1 MTSDQNAIVDL
12 MTYLYE
18 NREELSKDRF
28 SGMHKVDNVYR
39 MHKSSFVPRVL
50 DRCLAD
56 VDRTI
61 ASVADIYFHNK
72 GLVWD
77 AQSYWIT
84 ISE

>member
-18 NREELSKDRF
+18 NREQLATDKF
-28 SGMHKVDNVYR
+28 SGMHKVGDVYR
-39 MHKSSFVPRVL
+39 MHKSSFVPQMLNSRLV
-50 DRCLAD
+50 D
-56 VDRTI
+56 VDKT

-77 AQSYWIT
+77 QQSYWIT
-84 ISE
+84 IS

>member
-1 MTSDQNAIVDL
+1 MTSEQNAIVDL

-18 NREELSKDRF
+18 NREKLATDKF
-28 SGMHKVDNVYR
+28 SGMHKVGNTYR
-39 MHKSSFVPRVL
+39 MHKSSFVPRMLNSRLV
-50 DRCLAD
+50 D

-77 AQSYWIT
+77 QESYWIT
-84 ISE
+84 IS